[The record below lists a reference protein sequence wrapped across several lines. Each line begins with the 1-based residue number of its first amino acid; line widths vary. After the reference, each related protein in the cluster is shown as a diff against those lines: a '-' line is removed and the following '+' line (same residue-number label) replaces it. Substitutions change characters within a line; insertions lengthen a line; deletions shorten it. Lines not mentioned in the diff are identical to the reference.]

1 MPSGPP
7 NQVGLLLRWLVR
19 QPAGAWGRFAALPG
33 YRLLTASD
41 QSLSDEPPGRF
52 RRAWAQLMLISL
64 LWGVF
69 LSWLWAAAWALFG
82 DYYGMPL
89 MHVAAVVAA
98 TTLWVFRRSLLAWS
112 RCIGGADPR
121 AQHLVTTVA
130 VVLLMLTLLG
140 MKRSS
145 DTDVVRWLPSA
156 WRWVF
161 PMVVQR
167 VLILAPLWGAWGM
180 LVTCQ
185 FCKPTD
191 DTEAVVAAFAKGC
204 TAPVAAVAM
213 VLPLAGTLMYLYFL
227 NWWRLMVPGVT
238 VLGAIA
244 GGVLLCRATGGITRR
259 ALLANNILTQLLFL
273 LAYLATR

>member
-7 NQVGLLLRWLVR
+7 TRIVSFLRWLVR
-19 QPAGAWGRFAALPG
+19 QPVRVWRRFSGQPG
-33 YRLLTASD
+33 YRLLTAS
-41 QSLSDEPPGRF
+41 SASVRDEPPGRF

-69 LSWLWAAAWALFG
+69 LAWLWGTALTVFDFFSG
-82 DYYGMPL
+82 IPL
-89 MHVAAVVAA
+89 IPAAAVVAA
-98 TTLWVFRRSLLAWS
+98 TALWVFRRSLLAWS
-112 RCIGGADPR
+112 RCLGGADPR
-121 AQHLVTTVA
+121 VQDLVATVTVVTLA
-130 VVLLMLTLLG
+130 LVLLGL
-140 MKRSS
+140 KRSS
-145 DTDVVRWLPSA
+145 DTDVVRWLPLA

-191 DTEAVVAAFAKGC
+191 DTEAPVAAFAKGC
-204 TAPVAAVAM
+204 TPPAAAVAM

-227 NWWRLMVPGVT
+227 GWWRLMVPGVT
-238 VLGAIA
+238 GLGAIL
-244 GGVLLCRATGGITRR
+244 GGVLLCRATGGLTRR
-259 ALLANNILTQLLFL
+259 ALLANNLLTQLLFL